1 MPIVLDKG
9 RIDAQQVEVPRA
21 ADSQWEQVR
30 HDVYRVLCSGL
41 IASAIGCTGA
51 IWFGAL
57 IGGAA
62 WAGALVW
69 ALASLA
75 GGFGMGFLFGIP
87 RAGRQSPDADNGAG
101 PKDNARGGTR
111 IQQPNTNLEQ
121 VSDWV
126 TKILVGLG
134 LVELR
139 NMPDRVWS
147 LAQTAA
153 ETMCGPH
160 CSGQAAS
167 FALAVIVYSAVVGFI
182 FGYALTRTYLPGAFH
197 RAELSLAERVE
208 RVERQVTAAA
218 GLSVKVE
225 QTEKKVEQ
233 TEKEAEAAIEIIRKI
248 ALGQIRAPQPD
259 VAPESAIP
267 PAAAAV
273 ASAEHG
279 APASDQAGQPAPFST
294 DDPNKGRF
302 GGLAERDGY
311 ALSASVTE
319 SDKLPDFY
327 DVVLEVRSTRGES
340 PMPDRVTFHLHPTFG
355 APVQEVRVHRGVA
368 RLELL
373 AWGAF
378 TVGAIVGQTPLEL
391 DLSEL
396 AEAPKRFREQ

>member
-1 MPIVLDKG
+1 MAAVQDDR
-9 RIDAQQVEVPRA
+9 RIDAKRDEAPRA
-21 ADSQWEQVR
+21 AGSQWEQVK
-30 HDVYRVLCSGL
+30 HDVYRVLGSGL

-57 IGGAA
+57 IGGTA

-87 RAGRQSPDADNGAG
+87 RAGRQSSDADNGAG
-101 PKDNARGGTR
+101 TTDTARVGTR
-111 IQQPNTNLEQ
+111 LQQPNTNLEQ

-160 CSGQAAS
+160 CCGQAAS

-208 RVERQVTAAA
+208 RVEQQVTAAA

-225 QTEKKVEQ
+225 QTEKKVEA

-248 ALGQIRAPQPD
+248 ALGQIRAPQPG
-259 VAPESAIP
+259 VSPEAAIP
-267 PAAAAV
+267 PAAAEFA
-273 ASAEHG
+273 AGEHG
-279 APASDQAGQPAPFST
+279 AHSTEQPGPSAPFST

-340 PMPDRVTFHLHPTFG
+340 AMPDRVTFHLHPTFG
-355 APVQEVRVHRGVA
+355 APVQEVRVHKGVA

-378 TVGAIVGQTPLEL
+378 TVGAIVGETPLEL